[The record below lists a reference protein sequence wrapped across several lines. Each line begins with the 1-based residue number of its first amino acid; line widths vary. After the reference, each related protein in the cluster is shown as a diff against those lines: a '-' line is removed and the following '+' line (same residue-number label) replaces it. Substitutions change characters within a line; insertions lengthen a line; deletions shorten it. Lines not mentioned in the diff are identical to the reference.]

1 MGNVRKRQVLGV
13 VTLLFVFAWRS
24 ASFAQ
29 SAPAT
34 KTQVVML
41 GTGTPLPDP
50 DRSGPSTAIVPD
62 TPELERPPAFSGC
75 KKRTFPSERY

>member
-1 MGNVRKRQVLGV
+1 MSNARKRQVPALG
-13 VTLLFVFAWRS
+13 LLFLFAWYS

-34 KTQVVML
+34 KTQFVML

-50 DRSGPSTAIVPD
+50 QRSGDSS
-62 TPELERPPAFSGC
+62 PAMTSIIFIRSSASS
-75 KKRTFPSERY
+75 RQRDSSVAD

>member
-1 MGNVRKRQVLGV
+1 MGNARKRQLLAV
-13 VTLLFVFAWRS
+13 VTLLFVFAWHS

-41 GTGTPLPDP
+41 GTGLRCQIPTVRDL
-50 DRSGPSTAIVPD
+50 RLLSS
-62 TPELERPPAFSGC
+62 
-75 KKRTFPSERY
+75 

>member
-1 MGNVRKRQVLGV
+1 MGNARKRQVLAV
-13 VTLLFVFAWRS
+13 VTLLFVFAWHS

-50 DRSGPSTAIVPD
+50 DQPGTFDRYRR
-62 TPELERPPAFSGC
+62 ERHRGH
-75 KKRTFPSERY
+75 R